1 MHRLSVTTFVRS
13 KSNGTFEILVLYID
27 LAYKKAIKPNV
38 IKLEQTG
45 PVIDTRWPTTL
56 GVQLYFQIVKDK
68 YWREINLRHYIH
80 NIISL

>member
-27 LAYKKAIKPNV
+27 LAYKKTIKPNV

-45 PVIDTRWPTTL
+45 PVIDTR
-56 GVQLYFQIVKDK
+56 
-68 YWREINLRHYIH
+68 
-80 NIISL
+80 